1 MLVIH
6 RLLCSGSVSIS
17 LQQRLALSRVEL
29 GPMLVLC
36 SARIRRRGLLSC
48 QRILG
53 PIGGLW
59 HAPVKL
65 AVYLFR
71 MIINRIVMLLENLP
85 VPNG

>member
-6 RLLCSGSVSIS
+6 SILCSVSVSIS

-29 GPMLVLC
+29 GLMLVLRYV
-36 SARIRRRGLLSC
+36 RIRRRGLLLC

-65 AVYLFR
+65 VVYLYR
-71 MIINRIVMLLENLP
+71 MIINRFVMLLENLP